1 MKILWIIPWYPSRN
15 VHLLWSPVFHGA
27 HMVVVVSIYKF
38 NNITIESR
46 QIWLYT
52 KCWTMNDC
60 YTWIYHVFQPVKE
73 FDLEIWSELSSVS
86 PRWSIWWLFTESPPN
101 DTQLSAPFVFSLRY
115 SFYDSATYHIFTPW
129 SVLIRF
135 NNPCS
140 HDGSSNKLK
149 SNSLTK
155 LFDVCEKFIILKD
168 PLIITYP
175 SGKKLICHIIE
186 NIRNNFD

>member
-1 MKILWIIPWYPSRN
+1 MKILWIVLWYQSRK
-15 VHLLWSPVFHGA
+15 VHLLWSFVTHGA
-27 HMVVVVSIYKF
+27 HMVVVISIYKF
-38 NNITIESR
+38 NNITIKFH
-46 QIWLYT
+46 IWLYT
-52 KCWTMNDC
+52 KCWTMNNC
-60 YTWIYHVFQPVKE
+60 YTWIYNFFQPVKE

-101 DTQLSAPFVFSLRY
+101 DTQLSARFVFSLRY

-135 NNPCS
+135 NNLCS